1 MVSTPPRFLIHCVG
15 SGGDVLPFIA
25 IATAL
30 QARGAEVTLAT
41 SVWFEAEVRAAGVP
55 MLPLG
60 TREDYLAALADP
72 MLWHPLHGVRVLWSH
87 VLGHLRGSLDAL
99 EPHLRDPDTMLVG
112 STLALAVRVAAERG
126 HARTVTVH
134 LSPACLPSASDW
146 PGGPG
151 LDALAWLPLP
161 LRRLA
166 LRGMDA
172 AADRIVAPPWNEL
185 RHTLGLPPVRRVL
198 SQWLHSPCAVI
209 AAFPAWFAAAQPD
222 WPSQAQQ
229 AAFPRRFAV
238 ATDVLD
244 PARDPALDPALC
256 YALDPALGHALDP
269 ALDPALDLF
278 LRAGSPPVVITAGTG
293 MTHARAFFTRA
304 LEATA
309 QAGCRALVLT
319 AFPEQLPQPLSADV
333 KWFRHAPF
341 DRLLPRAA
349 SIMHHGGIGTLASA
363 FAAGIPQ
370 LIAPNAVDQ
379 FDNAKRAQRL
389 GVARRLPARR
399 RANWADD
406 VRWAC
411 KDQQAC
417 KRAEALAVQMAADG
431 DGAGQIAE
439 VLLQMAA
446 APPDVA
452 PQFMPGRSANPATH
466 A

>member
-41 SVWFEAEVRAAGVP
+41 SVWFEAEVRAAGIP

-87 VLGHLRGSLDAL
+87 VLRHLRGSLDAL
-99 EPHLRDPDTMLVG
+99 SPYLRDPDTTLVG

-151 LDALAWLPLP
+151 LDALGWLPLP

-166 LRGMDA
+166 LRVVDA

-222 WPSQAQQ
+222 WPEQAQQ
-229 AAFPRRFAV
+229 AAFPRRSAV
-238 ATDVLD
+238 AADVLD
-244 PARDPALDPALC
+244 PALGH
-256 YALDPALGHALDP
+256 ALDPALGHALDP
-269 ALDPALDLF
+269 ALDAALDLF
-278 LRAGSPPVVITAGTG
+278 LRSGSPPVVITAGTG

-319 AFPEQLPQPLSADV
+319 AFSEQLPQPLSADV
-333 KWFRHAPF
+333 QWFRHAPF

-349 SIMHHGGIGTLASA
+349 AIMHHGGIGTLASA

-389 GVARRLPARR
+389 GVARRLPTRR

-406 VRWAC
+406 VRWARE
-411 KDQQAC
+411 DQQAR
-417 KRAEALAVQMAADG
+417 KRAGALAVQMAADG
-431 DGAGQIAE
+431 DGAVQIAE
-439 VLLQMAA
+439 LLLQMAA
-446 APPDVA
+446 APPGVA
-452 PQFMPGRSANPATH
+452 LQFMPGRSANPATR